1 MHDLS
6 DKPES
11 NIFVSQEDFVALTSQ
26 GKIALNFK
34 KNDEAYGT
42 KTLIFSW

>member
-11 NIFVSQEDFVALTSQ
+11 NIFVSQEAFVALTSQ
-26 GKIALNFK
+26 GKIALNLK
-34 KNDEAYGT
+34 K
-42 KTLIFSW
+42 K